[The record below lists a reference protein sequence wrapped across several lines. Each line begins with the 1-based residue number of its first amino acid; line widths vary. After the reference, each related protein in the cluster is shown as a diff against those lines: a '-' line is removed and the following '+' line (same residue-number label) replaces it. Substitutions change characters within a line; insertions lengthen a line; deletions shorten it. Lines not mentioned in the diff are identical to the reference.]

1 MTKSEFSQAV
11 KMVESGADLS
21 KFDDSNLFGCGL
33 PDFRPVH
40 TTIGAVAKLVQY
52 QARTFAGTWDSVALE
67 EIAGIAKRKFLIVG
81 NG

>member
-52 QARTFAGTWDSVALE
+52 QARTFAGTWDAQELDNM
-67 EIAGIAKRKFLIVG
+67 AKIAKQKFLIV
-81 NG
+81 N

>member
-33 PDFRPVH
+33 PDFQPIY

-52 QARTFAGTWDSVALE
+52 QARTFAGTWDAAALDE
-67 EIAGIAKRKFLIVG
+67 MAQIAKKKFLIVG
-81 NG
+81 N

>member
-33 PDFRPVH
+33 PEFRPIH
-40 TTIGAVAKLVQY
+40 TTIGAVARLVCW

>member
-11 KMVESGADLS
+11 KLVESGADLS

-33 PDFRPVH
+33 RDFVPVH

-52 QARTFAGTWDSVALE
+52 QARTFAGTWDAAELDE
-67 EIAGIAKRKFLIVG
+67 MARIAKRNFLIVG
-81 NG
+81 N